1 MANTWKHPVIMQE
14 AQALMAL
21 TEDLQVPFEKA
32 VSALGGI
39 SGQIICTGIGKS
51 GSVATKVAVT
61 MTSMNSPALFLH
73 PTEAAHG
80 GAGVITENDA
90 ILAFSRSGRAVEMV
104 PVMDRAR
111 ELGIPVVLISE
122 NDKDSLADYANVVLK
137 MPTMSDDWGH
147 APTTSTLVQMA
158 IGDAIAIDLAHMKEF
173 REDAATIALAQKKPF
188 DG

>member
-1 MANTWKHPVIMQE
+1 MAKNWKHPVIMQE

-21 TEDLQVPFEKA
+21 TDDLQIPFEQA
-32 VSALGGI
+32 VSALAGV
-39 SGQIICTGIGKS
+39 SGRIICTGIGKS

-61 MTSMNSPALFLH
+61 MTSMESPALFLH

-80 GAGVITENDA
+80 GGGVMTANDA
-90 ILAFSRSGRAVEMV
+90 VLAFSRSGRAVEMV
-104 PVMDRAR
+104 PLMERAK

-122 NDKDSLADYANVVLK
+122 NDQDSLADYAKVVLK

-158 IGDAIAIDLAHMKEF
+158 IGDAIAVDLAHQKEF
-173 REDAATIALAQKKPF
+173 KEDTATIALAQKKPF
-188 DG
+188 SG